1 MHGLIDGYLSL
12 RLAVNLAAA
21 QPGSPVFAGSS
32 RRLRCEESYGF
43 IHALWA
49 IALEDGRCAVSAPP
63 GAEDGVARAWGSR
76 ASLDPLD
83 DTKSLAALRAA
94 VDAQLRTVG
103 AEPSQG
109 PESSL
114 LFACDGESLRR
125 GALPACRQLI
135 DESIAAAAGLWLPT
149 HCFPDGVVFGV
160 VEDGAV
166 VSVAY
171 AHRSGEMADQVADI
185 GVETA
190 PGYRGRGYARACV
203 SAVIGAYA
211 ERGGEALYGCSPANA
226 ASVATIR
233 SCGGQ
238 LYGRGGWLRARPA
251 GG

>member
-1 MHGLIDGYLSL
+1 MRRLIDRYLGL
-12 RLAVNLAAA
+12 RLEADLAAA
-21 QPGSPVFAGSS
+21 RPGRPAFAGSP

-49 IALEDGRCAVSAPP
+49 VALEDGRCAVSAPP
-63 GAEDGVARAWGSR
+63 GAEQAAARAWGSR
-76 ASLDPLD
+76 ASLDALD
-83 DTKSLAALRAA
+83 DAESLAVLRAA
-94 VDAQLRTVG
+94 VDAQLLAAG
-103 AEPSQG
+103 AQPSVG

-114 LFACDGESLRR
+114 LFACGADTLRR
-125 GALPACRQLI
+125 HALPACRRLH
-135 DESIAAAAGLWLPT
+135 DESIAAADGLWLPA
-149 HCFPDGVVFGV
+149 HCFPGGTVFGV
-160 VEDGAV
+160 VADGAV

-171 AHRSGEMADQVADI
+171 AHRSGALANRVADI

-226 ASVATIR
+226 ASIATIQ

-238 LYGRGGWLRARPA
+238 LYGRSAWLRARPA